1 MKLQES
7 KEEKI
12 YTIEGEKVKLI
23 NYYDGICYYF
33 IKVNKENSTHGRY
46 AKELNLLSEKG
57 CSDFPKVIEKEILR
71 QSKCSYIL

>member
-7 KEEKI
+7 KDEKI
-12 YTIEGEKVKLI
+12 YTVEGEKVKLVS
-23 NYYDGICYYF
+23 YYEGVCYYF

-46 AKELNLLSEKG
+46 AKELNLLREKG
-57 CSDFPKVIEKEILR
+57 WSDFPKVIEKEILR